1 MQTGKKVK
9 VRVWERR
16 SSCGREVSSGSDVS
30 VFPHMACRL
39 SAVSVF
45 HRMSLAG
52 RLSVSS
58 SSDVSKSTPASG
70 LSGDLWWWWWGGT
83 DGQTDCQAGRQMDRQ
98 TDTEVER

>member
-1 MQTGKKVK
+1 M
-9 VRVWERR
+9 
-16 SSCGREVSSGSDVS
+16 SSGSDVS

-58 SSDVSKSTPASG
+58 SSDVSKSTLASG
-70 LSGDLWWWWWGGT
+70 LSGDLRWWWWGDGWT
-83 DGQTDCQAGRQMDRQ
+83 SRLSGRQTNGQTD
-98 TDTEVER
+98 